1 MDRPRAVLAEDFD
14 RVRQA
19 FADLLAPD
27 LDIVASVADGEAA
40 LKAVQEFQPD
50 LVLLDISMP
59 VLDGMSAARK
69 LKQIMPQVKIIFLT
83 MHAEPAYIREADFIG
98 AEGFVLKHRA
108 SAELREAIHAV
119 MAGHRYFPPAK
130 MALRA

>member
-1 MDRPRAVLAEDFD
+1 MERPRAVLAEDFD

-27 LDIVASVADGEAA
+27 VDIVASVADGEAA
-40 LKAVQEFQPD
+40 LKAVEECQPD

-59 VLDGMSAARK
+59 VLDGLAAARR
-69 LKQIMPQVKIIFLT
+69 LKQTTPQVKIIFLT
-83 MHAEPAYIREADFIG
+83 MHAEPAYVREAYFIG

-108 SAELREAIHAV
+108 AAELRNAIHDV
-119 MAGHRYFPPAK
+119 MQGHRHFPPSK
-130 MALRA
+130 VALRA